1 LPWLF
6 CCFALGS
13 LVPAAAPPSAALAA
27 VRVCSERRD
36 NPTLRRAP
44 PTAFTLCG
52 VRVSVGRRGVA
63 TVQHCSS

>member
-1 LPWLF
+1 
-6 CCFALGS
+6 
-13 LVPAAAPPSAALAA
+13 VPAAAPPSAALAA